1 MTAPNCPTSRS
12 RLSISRKI
20 RFVLLAV
27 VVVIAA
33 TVLFSTS
40 SFASSLSQRLLA
52 SARSMIGGST
62 SANDVHARH
71 SAAAEFVEAA
81 AVEST
86 TMTVARRG
94 HTATRLSDGRVLIAG
109 GENGSG
115 ALNESEIY
123 DPAAGTFTAGAN
135 MGAARVEHTAT
146 LLADGRV
153 LIAGG
158 RNGAAAL
165 ATTELFDP
173 ATGVFTS
180 GPSMSVARAGHSA
193 TLFANGRV
201 FIAGGESGGSAEILD
216 LAAGTSSAAGS
227 MGVARSAH
235 SAVLLQDGRVLI
247 VGGRDANGNELDSGE
262 IFDTPASTF
271 SILDSALKVTRVR
284 PHLRVLFDG
293 KVQIIGGSNDGS
305 MEIYDPLFEGF
316 GGYAHVVPESDP
328 CVGLSGQVLASQTRA
343 ALFHLG
349 QTDPLLDR
357 SGHTITELD
366 GQAVVLGGVN
376 SSGTVLNSSS
386 VVASSTASITTDKMD
401 YSPGETAHITGR
413 GFQAGEVVRVKIHED
428 PHTPQ
433 ERGFDA
439 TADAAGNFSGDYLV
453 QEYDIDMK
461 FIVGA
466 RGLTSGVSAQTT
478 FTDANPQSISV
489 AAPTSATVLQGATAN
504 YGNVTLVVGG
514 NTNSC
519 TVTFGVTPAL
529 PAGATAVFGTN
540 PVTTTGSNV
549 VTSLSVTTTGAT
561 PAGTYTFQVTGT
573 NGGTCQGTGPTA
585 SNTLTLVVNSAT
597 VNTTLTLAAPSPS
610 SVTFGSTGPVTF
622 SATLVRQSGGAPVQG
637 ATVNFN
643 VDGGGTVGSGVTDA
657 SGVATFSTYNPSA
670 LSAGPHTIQASF
682 AGQTISG
689 TTYNSSTSGT
699 QTLTVNKRDTLTTV
713 SSNVNPST
721 FGESVTFTATV
732 VGTGA
737 GAGNPSG
744 GSIQF
749 KIDGVNFG
757 APVALV
763 AGSASSG
770 ATTTLTAGNHTV
782 EGVFTSSDTNFN
794 NSSDL
799 LDGGQTVNKRDTLTT
814 VSSSLN
820 PSTFG
825 ESVSFTTTVVGTG
838 AGAGNPTSGSVQF
851 KIDGADFG
859 PAVPLVGGSASSGA
873 TSALGA
879 GTHTVEV
886 VFTSADTNFNNSSDL
901 LDGGQIVNKRNTL
914 TTVSSSLNPSTF
926 GENVTFTATVV
937 GTGAGAGNP
946 SGGSVQFKIDG
957 VNFGAP
963 VALTAGAASTGPIN
977 TLNAGNHTVEA
988 IFTSSDTNFNNSSD
1002 LLDGGQT
1009 VNKRDSLTTVSS
1021 SLDPS
1026 TFGQSVSFTATVVGT
1041 GAGSGNPS
1049 GGSVQ
1054 FKIDGADF
1062 GPAVALAGGSASSG
1076 SIGTLAA
1083 GTHTVEAVF
1092 TSADTNFNN
1101 SSDSLDGGQVVNKRD
1116 TLTTVSSTLNPSTFG
1131 QSVSFSA
1138 TVVGT
1143 GAGAGNPSGGS
1154 VQFKIDGA
1162 DFGPAVA
1169 LVGGLASS
1177 GSISTLSAGTHTV
1190 EAVFTSADAN
1200 FNNSSDALDGGQ
1212 VVNKRDT
1219 LTTVSSSLNPST
1231 FGESVSFTATV
1242 VGTGAG
1248 AGNPSGGLVQFK
1260 IDGADFGPA
1269 VALAA
1274 GSATSGA
1281 TTSLTAGTH
1290 TVEAVFTSGDAN
1302 FNNSSDSLD
1311 GGQVVNKRN
1320 TQTTVSSSQNPSTFG
1335 QSVSFTA
1342 NVTGTGAGDGNPS
1355 GGSVQFKIDGA
1366 DFGSPVALAAGMAT
1380 SGSTSSLSAGTHTVE
1395 AIFTSSDTN
1404 FNGSNDLLD
1413 GGQTVDKRNTLT
1425 TVSSTLNP
1433 STFGQSVSFNATV
1446 VGTGA
1451 GAGNPTGGSVQ
1462 FKIDGFNFGA
1472 PVALASGS
1480 ASSGA
1485 TTTLSAGT
1493 HIVEAVFTSADTN
1506 FNDSNDLLDGGQVVN
1521 KRNTLT
1527 TTSSSLNPS
1536 IYGQS
1541 VTFTATV
1548 VGTGAGA
1555 GNPSGGSVQFKI
1567 DGVNFGAPVALASG
1581 AASSGAINSLAAG
1594 NHTVEA
1600 VFTSTDTNFNNSSDL
1615 LDGGQTVNKAS
1626 LTITASSHTIIFG
1639 AAVPTIT
1646 ASYSGFVLG
1655 EGPSNLTTQPTCSTT
1670 YTVGSLIGT
1679 YPTKCENAASNNY
1692 SFTYVNGTVTVNTA
1706 CTVFNGFLSPV
1717 GGVIEQ
1723 GTGGSFANPVRAFK
1737 LNSTIPVKFNAICY
1751 GSPLVTGVHTLTVQ
1765 KYSNA
1770 VDSDDAIDATPTDSA
1785 TTGNQFRLTDTEW
1798 HFNLNTKALGG
1809 NAQGTWLFKA
1819 TLFDGSTYTVWISIK
1834 K

>member
-1 MTAPNCPTSRS
+1 MTAPNHPTSRS

-20 RFVLLAV
+20 RFGFLAGL
-27 VVVIAA
+27 VVIAT

-40 SFASSLSQRLLA
+40 SFAGSLSQRLLA
-52 SARSMIGGST
+52 SATSVIGGSK
-62 SANDVHARH
+62 SASDAHARH
-71 SAAAEFVEAA
+71 SMATEFVEAA

-109 GENGSG
+109 GENSSG

-123 DPAAGTFTAGAN
+123 DPATGTFTAAAN
-135 MGAARVEHTAT
+135 MGSARVDHTAT

-158 RNGAAAL
+158 RDGAAAL

-173 ATGVFTS
+173 GTGVFTS
-180 GPSMSVARAGHSA
+180 GPLMSIARAGHSA

-201 FIAGGESGGSAEILD
+201 FIAGGESGGNAEIID
-216 LAAGTSSAAGS
+216 LAAGTSAAAS
-227 MGVARSAH
+227 TMGVARSMH
-235 SAVLLQDGRVLI
+235 SAALLQDGRVLI
-247 VGGRDANGNELDSGE
+247 VGGRDANGDELDSGE
-262 IFDTPASTF
+262 IFDTPASAF
-271 SILDSALKVTRVR
+271 STVDSALKVPRVR

-316 GGYAHVVPESDP
+316 GGYVHVIPESDP

-343 ALFHLG
+343 ALFRLG
-349 QTDPLLDR
+349 QSDSLLDR
-357 SGHTITELD
+357 SGHTITELN
-366 GQAVVLGGVN
+366 GQALVLGGVN
-376 SSGTVLNSSS
+376 SSGTVLDTSS

-401 YSPGETAHITGR
+401 YSPGQTAHITGR
-413 GFQAGEVVRVKIHED
+413 GFQPGEVVRVKIHED

-453 QEYDIDMK
+453 QDYDIDMK

-466 RGLTSGVSAQTT
+466 RGLTSGVTAQTT
-478 FTDANPQSISV
+478 FTDANPQTIAV
-489 AAPTSATVLQGATAN
+489 AAPTSATVIQGATAV
-504 YGNVTLVVGG
+504 YGNVTVTVGG
-514 NTNSC
+514 NTNPC

-540 PVTTTGSNV
+540 PVTTTGANI
-549 VTSLSVTTTGAT
+549 VTSLNVTTTGAT
-561 PAGTYTFQVTGT
+561 PTGTYTFQVTGS
-573 NGGTCQGTGPTA
+573 NSGTGCQGPGPTP
-585 SNTLTLVVNSAT
+585 SNTLTLIVNSAT

-610 SVTFGSTGPVTF
+610 SVVFGSTGPVTF

-643 VDGGGTVGSGVTDA
+643 VDGGGTVGSGVTNA

-670 LSAGPHTIQASF
+670 LNAGPHTVQASF
-682 AGQTISG
+682 PGQTISG

-699 QTLTVNKRDTLTTV
+699 QTLTVDKRDTLTTV
-713 SSNVNPST
+713 SSSLNPST

-744 GSIQF
+744 GSVQF

-757 APVALV
+757 APVALT

-770 ATTTLTAGNHTV
+770 ATTSLNAGNHTV
-782 EGVFTSSDTNFN
+782 EAVFTSSDTNFN

-825 ESVSFTTTVVGTG
+825 ESVSFTATVVGTG
-838 AGAGNPTSGSVQF
+838 AGAGNPTGGFVQF
-851 KIDGADFG
+851 KIDGLDFG
-859 PAVPLVGGSASSGA
+859 PAVALAGGSASSGA
-873 TSALGA
+873 TSALSA
-879 GTHTVEV
+879 GTHTVEA

-901 LDGGQIVNKRNTL
+901 LDGGQTVNKRDTL

-963 VALTAGAASTGPIN
+963 VALTAGSASTGPIS

-1009 VNKRDSLTTVSS
+1009 VNKRNTLTTVSS
-1021 SLDPS
+1021 S
-1026 TFGQSVSFTATVVGT
+1026 
-1041 GAGSGNPS
+1041 
-1049 GGSVQ
+1049 
-1054 FKIDGADF
+1054 
-1062 GPAVALAGGSASSG
+1062 
-1076 SIGTLAA
+1076 
-1083 GTHTVEAVF
+1083 
-1092 TSADTNFNN
+1092 
-1101 SSDSLDGGQVVNKRD
+1101 
-1116 TLTTVSSTLNPSTFG
+1116 LNPSTFG

-1169 LVGGLASS
+1169 LVGGSASSGSISTLSAANHTVEAVFTSADTNFNNSSDLLDGGQVVNKRDTLTTVSSTLNPLTFGQSVSFSATVVGTGAGAGNPSGGSVQFKIDGVDFGPPVALAGGIASS

-1190 EAVFTSADAN
+1190 EAVFTSADTN
-1200 FNNSSDALDGGQ
+1200 FNNSSDLLDGGQ

-1231 FGESVSFTATV
+1231 FGQSVTFTATV

-1248 AGNPSGGLVQFK
+1248 AGNPSGG
-1260 IDGADFGPA
+1260 
-1269 VALAA
+1269 
-1274 GSATSGA
+1274 
-1281 TTSLTAGTH
+1281 
-1290 TVEAVFTSGDAN
+1290 
-1302 FNNSSDSLD
+1302 
-1311 GGQVVNKRN
+1311 
-1320 TQTTVSSSQNPSTFG
+1320 
-1335 QSVSFTA
+1335 
-1342 NVTGTGAGDGNPS
+1342 
-1355 GGSVQFKIDGA
+1355 SVQFKIDGA
-1366 DFGSPVALAAGMAT
+1366 NFGAAVALTAGSASSGAT
-1380 SGSTSSLSAGTHTVE
+1380 TLLTAGNHTVE

-1404 FNGSNDLLD
+1404 FNDSNDLLD

-1433 STFGQSVSFNATV
+1433 STFGQSVSFSATV

-1451 GAGNPTGGSVQ
+1451 GAGNPSGGSVQ
-1462 FKIDGFNFGA
+1462 FKIDGTNFGA
-1472 PVALASGS
+1472 AVALTAGS

-1485 TTTLSAGT
+1485 TNSLTAGNHT
-1493 HIVEAVFTSADTN
+1493 VEAVFTSADTN

-1527 TTSSSLNPS
+1527 TVSSSLNPS
-1536 IYGQS
+1536 IYGQN

-1548 VGTGAGA
+1548 AGTGAGA
-1555 GNPSGGSVQFKI
+1555 GDPSGGSVQFKI

-1581 AASSGAINSLAAG
+1581 SASSGAINSLTAG

-1600 VFTSTDTNFNNSSDL
+1600 VFTSADTNFNNSSDL

-1639 AAVPTIT
+1639 DAVPTIT

-1655 EGPSNLTTQPTCSTT
+1655 ESPSNLTTQPACSTT

-1679 YPTKCENAASNNY
+1679 YPTKCENAVSNNY
-1692 SFTYVNGTVTVNTA
+1692 NFTYVNGTVTVNTA
-1706 CTVFNGFLSPV
+1706 CTVFNGFLSPI

-1737 LNSTIPVKFNAICY
+1737 LNSTIPVRFNAICY

-1785 TTGNQFRLTDTEW
+1785 TTGNQFRITGTEW

-1819 TLFDGSTYTVWISIK
+1819 TLFDGSSYTVWISIK